1 MQRAKA
7 GFAIIFLIVGAII
20 FAAFMED
27 KVLAK
32 FDSETAKEAE
42 TAGGSE

>member
-20 FAAFMED
+20 FSAFMEGI
-27 KVLAK
+27 VSGK
-32 FDSETAKEAE
+32 FFEESESEAE
-42 TAGGSE
+42 LSTESE